1 WTYQP
6 YLQDYLRKAFL
17 LSKNFKQLFSNILNA
32 VYWHKVDWY
41 GYSIARTVM
50 PVSNRLSA
58 ILVKEEIN
66 AKCIY
71 PCVRSITNKNVTNPR
86 DT

>member
-1 WTYQP
+1 
-6 YLQDYLRKAFL
+6 
-17 LSKNFKQLFSNILNA
+17 
-32 VYWHKVDWY
+32 
-41 GYSIARTVM
+41 M

-86 DT
+86 DTNVIRFALMALSLEDKRKGFIKVISILKQLKPYQFT